1 MACGEC
7 VIPPLGYPGCYPPA
21 IPTDVGRRIVRVSVP
36 GLQGPPGETGAL
48 GYSTRT
54 CASLGALSAAVE
66 KSGIALDT
74 LTEEG
79 SYVVTG
85 ATGLPA
91 DFTAD
96 PVFVTVTKAGT
107 ATVQMV
113 GGVQGAEYKLFA
125 RTAADGAYG
134 EFAQIGAKTDL
145 TDYAKKSE
153 VATQISEAVNPVKTT
168 AEAAQA
174 KANEN
179 AGKITALG
187 ATVGEHTTKLTSL
200 ESQVQTNTAAIQKNA
215 GDITTINVTLEELQA
230 TDIVLSGDFSDP
242 HKQLVNLV
250 DNTNF
255 QISGSNIQNGSSSY
269 NKNSGTS
276 YGYIKLTTKEQCTLS
291 VTGYVSSESNS
302 DFGGVYVGSKIYK
315 PTQSQAKN
323 GTADSTGTYLIRQSG
338 SNSSKEYTMTLTANT
353 TYYLNF
359 FYVKDSSSNSNSDQI
374 FVSKIQYRA
383 VV

>member
-1 MACGEC
+1 MAE
-7 VIPPLGYPGCYPPA
+7 ISKSLES
-21 IPTDVGRRIVRVSVP
+21 RVSEFAARTGQEIKKVR
-36 GLQGPPGETGAL
+36 GEIATSNTAAEALTQRVAANEGAITNLQSEVAQKVEIDDAQASATKTYSSQKVDSQITAAKQSVKNDLLGGAGEAYDTLKELADAL
-48 GYSTRT
+48 VTNKDAITALQQIAQGHVQFDK
-54 CASLGALSAAVE
+54 AQSLNDEQKKQARANIGALSAAVE

-91 DFTAD
+91 DFTSD

-153 VATQISEAVNPVKTT
+153 VATQISEAVNSVKAT

-179 AGKITALG
+179 AGKITALE

-215 GDITTINVTLEELQA
+215 GDITTINANIGTKQ
-230 TDIVLSGDFSDP
+230 DFVAAFEAA
-242 HKQLVNLV
+242 L
-250 DNTNF
+250 
-255 QISGSNIQNGSSSY
+255 
-269 NKNSGTS
+269 
-276 YGYIKLTTKEQCTLS
+276 
-291 VTGYVSSESNS
+291 
-302 DFGGVYVGSKIYK
+302 
-315 PTQSQAKN
+315 A
-323 GTADSTGTYLIRQSG
+323 
-338 SNSSKEYTMTLTANT
+338 
-353 TYYLNF
+353 
-359 FYVKDSSSNSNSDQI
+359 
-374 FVSKIQYRA
+374 
-383 VV
+383 

>member
-1 MACGEC
+1 MAE
-7 VIPPLGYPGCYPPA
+7 ISKSLES
-21 IPTDVGRRIVRVSVP
+21 RVSEFAARTGQEIKKVR
-36 GLQGPPGETGAL
+36 GEIATSNTAAEALTQRVAANEGAITNLQSEVAQKVEIDDAQASATKTYSSQKVDSQITAAKQSVKNDLLGGAGEAYDTLKELADAL
-48 GYSTRT
+48 VTNKDAITALQQIAQGHVQFDK
-54 CASLGALSAAVE
+54 AQSLNDEQKKQARANIGALSAAVE

-91 DFTAD
+91 DFTSD

-125 RTAADGAYG
+125 RTAADGDYG

-153 VATQISEAVNPVKTT
+153 VATQISEAVNTVKTT

-179 AGKITALG
+179 AGKITALE

-200 ESQVQTNTAAIQKNA
+200 ESQVQTNTTAIQKNT
-215 GDITTINVTLEELQA
+215 GDITTINANIGAKQ
-230 TDIVLSGDFSDP
+230 DFVAAFEAA
-242 HKQLVNLV
+242 L
-250 DNTNF
+250 
-255 QISGSNIQNGSSSY
+255 
-269 NKNSGTS
+269 
-276 YGYIKLTTKEQCTLS
+276 
-291 VTGYVSSESNS
+291 
-302 DFGGVYVGSKIYK
+302 
-315 PTQSQAKN
+315 A
-323 GTADSTGTYLIRQSG
+323 
-338 SNSSKEYTMTLTANT
+338 
-353 TYYLNF
+353 
-359 FYVKDSSSNSNSDQI
+359 
-374 FVSKIQYRA
+374 
-383 VV
+383 

>member
-1 MACGEC
+1 MAE
-7 VIPPLGYPGCYPPA
+7 ISKSLES
-21 IPTDVGRRIVRVSVP
+21 RVSEFAARTGQEIKKVR
-36 GLQGPPGETGAL
+36 GEIATSNTATEALTQRVAANEGAITALQGEVAKKVEIDDAQASGTKTYSSQKVEAKITAAKQSVKDDLLGGAGEAYDTLKELADAL
-48 GYSTRT
+48 VTNKDAITALQQIAQGHVQFDK
-54 CASLGALSAAVE
+54 AQSLNDEQKKQARANIGALSAAVE

-91 DFTAD
+91 DFTSD

-153 VATQISEAVNPVKTT
+153 VATQISEAVNPVKAT

-179 AGKITALG
+179 AGKITALE

-200 ESQVQTNTAAIQKNA
+200 ESQVQTNTTAIQKNA
-215 GDITTINVTLEELQA
+215 GDITTINANIGAKQ
-230 TDIVLSGDFSDP
+230 DFVAAFEAA
-242 HKQLVNLV
+242 L
-250 DNTNF
+250 
-255 QISGSNIQNGSSSY
+255 
-269 NKNSGTS
+269 
-276 YGYIKLTTKEQCTLS
+276 
-291 VTGYVSSESNS
+291 
-302 DFGGVYVGSKIYK
+302 
-315 PTQSQAKN
+315 A
-323 GTADSTGTYLIRQSG
+323 
-338 SNSSKEYTMTLTANT
+338 
-353 TYYLNF
+353 
-359 FYVKDSSSNSNSDQI
+359 
-374 FVSKIQYRA
+374 
-383 VV
+383 

>member
-1 MACGEC
+1 MAE
-7 VIPPLGYPGCYPPA
+7 ISKSLES
-21 IPTDVGRRIVRVSVP
+21 RVSEFAARTGQEIKKVR
-36 GLQGPPGETGAL
+36 GEIATGNTAAEALTQRVADNEGAITALQGEVAKKVEIDDAQASGTKTYSSQKVEAKITAAKQSVKDDLLGGAGEAYDTLKELADAL
-48 GYSTRT
+48 VTNKDAITALQQIAQGHVQFDK
-54 CASLGALSAAVE
+54 AQSLNDEQKKQARANIGALSAAVE

-91 DFTAD
+91 DFTSD

-168 AEAAQA
+168 AEAAKT

-179 AGKITALG
+179 AGKITALE

-200 ESQVQTNTAAIQKNA
+200 ESQVQTNTAAIQKSA
-215 GDITTINVTLEELQA
+215 GDITTINANIGTKQ
-230 TDIVLSGDFSDP
+230 DFVAAFEAA
-242 HKQLVNLV
+242 L
-250 DNTNF
+250 
-255 QISGSNIQNGSSSY
+255 
-269 NKNSGTS
+269 
-276 YGYIKLTTKEQCTLS
+276 
-291 VTGYVSSESNS
+291 
-302 DFGGVYVGSKIYK
+302 
-315 PTQSQAKN
+315 A
-323 GTADSTGTYLIRQSG
+323 
-338 SNSSKEYTMTLTANT
+338 
-353 TYYLNF
+353 
-359 FYVKDSSSNSNSDQI
+359 
-374 FVSKIQYRA
+374 
-383 VV
+383 

>member
-1 MACGEC
+1 MAE
-7 VIPPLGYPGCYPPA
+7 ISKSLES
-21 IPTDVGRRIVRVSVP
+21 RVSEFAARTGQEIKKVR
-36 GLQGPPGETGAL
+36 GEIATGNTAAEALTQRVAANESAITALQGEVAKKVEIDDAQASATKTYSSQKVDSQITAAKKAVKDDLLGGAGEAYDTLKELADAL
-48 GYSTRT
+48 VTNKDAITALQQIAQGHVQFDK
-54 CASLGALSAAVE
+54 AQSLTDEQKKQARANIGALSAAVE

-125 RTAADGAYG
+125 RTASDGAYG

-179 AGKITALG
+179 AVKITALE

-200 ESQVQTNTAAIQKNA
+200 ESQVQTNTTAIQKNA
-215 GDITTINVTLEELQA
+215 GDITTINANIGAKQ
-230 TDIVLSGDFSDP
+230 DFVAAFEAA
-242 HKQLVNLV
+242 L
-250 DNTNF
+250 
-255 QISGSNIQNGSSSY
+255 
-269 NKNSGTS
+269 
-276 YGYIKLTTKEQCTLS
+276 
-291 VTGYVSSESNS
+291 
-302 DFGGVYVGSKIYK
+302 
-315 PTQSQAKN
+315 A
-323 GTADSTGTYLIRQSG
+323 
-338 SNSSKEYTMTLTANT
+338 
-353 TYYLNF
+353 
-359 FYVKDSSSNSNSDQI
+359 
-374 FVSKIQYRA
+374 
-383 VV
+383 

>member
-1 MACGEC
+1 MAE
-7 VIPPLGYPGCYPPA
+7 ISKSLES
-21 IPTDVGRRIVRVSVP
+21 RVSEFAARTGQEIKKVR
-36 GLQGPPGETGAL
+36 GEIATSNTAAEALTQRVAANEGAITNLQSEVAKKVEIDDAQASATKTYSSQKVDSQITAAKQSVKNDLLGGAGEAYDTLKELADAL
-48 GYSTRT
+48 VTNKDAITALQQIAQGHVQFDKAQALNDDQKKQAR
-54 CASLGALSAAVE
+54 ANIGALSAAVE

-91 DFTAD
+91 DFTSD

-153 VATQISEAVNPVKTT
+153 VATQISEAGNPVKAT

-179 AGKITALG
+179 AGKITALE

-200 ESQVQTNTAAIQKNA
+200 ESQVQTNTATIQKNA
-215 GDITTINVTLEELQA
+215 GDITTINANIGTKQ
-230 TDIVLSGDFSDP
+230 DFVAAFEAA
-242 HKQLVNLV
+242 L
-250 DNTNF
+250 
-255 QISGSNIQNGSSSY
+255 
-269 NKNSGTS
+269 
-276 YGYIKLTTKEQCTLS
+276 
-291 VTGYVSSESNS
+291 
-302 DFGGVYVGSKIYK
+302 
-315 PTQSQAKN
+315 A
-323 GTADSTGTYLIRQSG
+323 
-338 SNSSKEYTMTLTANT
+338 
-353 TYYLNF
+353 
-359 FYVKDSSSNSNSDQI
+359 
-374 FVSKIQYRA
+374 
-383 VV
+383 

>member
-1 MACGEC
+1 MAE
-7 VIPPLGYPGCYPPA
+7 ISKSLES
-21 IPTDVGRRIVRVSVP
+21 RVSEFAARTGQEIKKVR
-36 GLQGPPGETGAL
+36 GEIATSNTAAEALTQRVAANEGAITALQGEVAKKVEIDDAQASGTKTYSSQKVEAKITAAKQSVKDDLLGGAGEAYDTLKELADAL
-48 GYSTRT
+48 VTNKDAITALQQIAQGHVQFDK
-54 CASLGALSAAVE
+54 AQSLNDEQKKQARANIGALSAAVE

-113 GGVQGAEYKLFA
+113 GGVQSAEYKLFA

-153 VATQISEAVNPVKTT
+153 VATQISEAVNPVKAT

-179 AGKITALG
+179 AGKITALE

-200 ESQVQTNTAAIQKNA
+200 ESQVQTNTTAIQKNA
-215 GDITTINVTLEELQA
+215 GDITTINANIGAKQ
-230 TDIVLSGDFSDP
+230 DFVAAFEAA
-242 HKQLVNLV
+242 L
-250 DNTNF
+250 
-255 QISGSNIQNGSSSY
+255 
-269 NKNSGTS
+269 
-276 YGYIKLTTKEQCTLS
+276 
-291 VTGYVSSESNS
+291 
-302 DFGGVYVGSKIYK
+302 
-315 PTQSQAKN
+315 A
-323 GTADSTGTYLIRQSG
+323 
-338 SNSSKEYTMTLTANT
+338 
-353 TYYLNF
+353 
-359 FYVKDSSSNSNSDQI
+359 
-374 FVSKIQYRA
+374 
-383 VV
+383 

>member
-1 MACGEC
+1 MAE
-7 VIPPLGYPGCYPPA
+7 ISKSLES
-21 IPTDVGRRIVRVSVP
+21 RVSEFAARTGQEIKKVR
-36 GLQGPPGETGAL
+36 GEIATSNTAAEALTQRVAANEGAITNLQSEVAKKVEIDDAQASATKTYSSQKVDSQITAAKQSVKNDLLGGAGEAYDTLKELADAL
-48 GYSTRT
+48 VTNKDAITALQQIAQGHVQFDKAQALNDDQKKQAR
-54 CASLGALSAAVE
+54 ANIGALSAAVE

-91 DFTAD
+91 DFTSD

-153 VATQISEAVNPVKTT
+153 VATQISEAVNPVKAT

-179 AGKITALG
+179 AGKITALE

-215 GDITTINVTLEELQA
+215 GDITTINANIGTKQ
-230 TDIVLSGDFSDP
+230 DFVAAFEAA
-242 HKQLVNLV
+242 L
-250 DNTNF
+250 
-255 QISGSNIQNGSSSY
+255 
-269 NKNSGTS
+269 
-276 YGYIKLTTKEQCTLS
+276 
-291 VTGYVSSESNS
+291 
-302 DFGGVYVGSKIYK
+302 
-315 PTQSQAKN
+315 A
-323 GTADSTGTYLIRQSG
+323 
-338 SNSSKEYTMTLTANT
+338 
-353 TYYLNF
+353 
-359 FYVKDSSSNSNSDQI
+359 
-374 FVSKIQYRA
+374 
-383 VV
+383 

>member
-1 MACGEC
+1 MAE
-7 VIPPLGYPGCYPPA
+7 ISKSLES
-21 IPTDVGRRIVRVSVP
+21 RVSEFAARTGQEIKKVR
-36 GLQGPPGETGAL
+36 GEIATSNTAAEALTQRVAANEGAITNLQSEVAKKVEIDDAQASATKTYSSQKVDSQITAAKQSVKNDLLGGAGEAYDTLKELADAL
-48 GYSTRT
+48 VTNKDAITALQQIAQGHVQFDKAQALNDDQKKQAR
-54 CASLGALSAAVE
+54 ANIGALSAAVE

-91 DFTAD
+91 DFTSD

-153 VATQISEAVNPVKTT
+153 VATQISEAVNPVKAT

-179 AGKITALG
+179 AGKITALE

-200 ESQVQTNTAAIQKNA
+200 ESQVQTNTATIQKNA
-215 GDITTINVTLEELQA
+215 GDITTINANISTKQ
-230 TDIVLSGDFSDP
+230 DFVAAFEAA
-242 HKQLVNLV
+242 L
-250 DNTNF
+250 
-255 QISGSNIQNGSSSY
+255 
-269 NKNSGTS
+269 
-276 YGYIKLTTKEQCTLS
+276 
-291 VTGYVSSESNS
+291 
-302 DFGGVYVGSKIYK
+302 
-315 PTQSQAKN
+315 A
-323 GTADSTGTYLIRQSG
+323 
-338 SNSSKEYTMTLTANT
+338 
-353 TYYLNF
+353 
-359 FYVKDSSSNSNSDQI
+359 
-374 FVSKIQYRA
+374 
-383 VV
+383 

>member
-1 MACGEC
+1 MAE
-7 VIPPLGYPGCYPPA
+7 ISKSLES
-21 IPTDVGRRIVRVSVP
+21 RVSEFAARTGQEIKKVR
-36 GLQGPPGETGAL
+36 GEIATGNTAAEALTQRVAANEGAITALQGEVAKKVEIDDAQASGTKTYSSQKVEAKITAAKQSVKDDLLGGAGEAYDTLKELADAL
-48 GYSTRT
+48 VTNKDAITALQQIAQGHVKFDESQ
-54 CASLGALSAAVE
+54 SLNDEQKKQARANIGALSAAVE

-91 DFTAD
+91 DFTSD

-153 VATQISEAVNPVKTT
+153 VATQISEAVNPVKAT

-179 AGKITALG
+179 AGKITALE

-215 GDITTINVTLEELQA
+215 GDITTINANIGTKQ
-230 TDIVLSGDFSDP
+230 DFVAAFEAA
-242 HKQLVNLV
+242 L
-250 DNTNF
+250 
-255 QISGSNIQNGSSSY
+255 
-269 NKNSGTS
+269 
-276 YGYIKLTTKEQCTLS
+276 
-291 VTGYVSSESNS
+291 
-302 DFGGVYVGSKIYK
+302 
-315 PTQSQAKN
+315 A
-323 GTADSTGTYLIRQSG
+323 
-338 SNSSKEYTMTLTANT
+338 
-353 TYYLNF
+353 
-359 FYVKDSSSNSNSDQI
+359 
-374 FVSKIQYRA
+374 
-383 VV
+383 

>member
-1 MACGEC
+1 MAE
-7 VIPPLGYPGCYPPA
+7 ISKSLES
-21 IPTDVGRRIVRVSVP
+21 RVSEFAARTGQEIKKVR
-36 GLQGPPGETGAL
+36 GEIATGNTAAEALTQRVAANEGAITALQGEVAKKVEIDDAQASGTKTYSSQKVEAKITAAKQSVKDDLLGGAGEAYDTLKELADAL
-48 GYSTRT
+48 VTNKDAITALQQIAQGHVQFDKAQALNDDQKKQAR
-54 CASLGALSAAVE
+54 ANIGALSAAVE

-145 TDYAKKSE
+145 TDYAKKPE
-153 VATQISEAVNPVKTT
+153 VTAEIEAAVNPVKTT
-168 AEAAQA
+168 AEAAKT

-179 AGKITALG
+179 AGKITALE

-200 ESQVQTNTAAIQKNA
+200 ESQIQTNTAAIQKNA
-215 GDITTINVTLEELQA
+215 GDITTINANIGTKQ
-230 TDIVLSGDFSDP
+230 DFVAAFEAA
-242 HKQLVNLV
+242 L
-250 DNTNF
+250 
-255 QISGSNIQNGSSSY
+255 
-269 NKNSGTS
+269 
-276 YGYIKLTTKEQCTLS
+276 
-291 VTGYVSSESNS
+291 
-302 DFGGVYVGSKIYK
+302 
-315 PTQSQAKN
+315 A
-323 GTADSTGTYLIRQSG
+323 
-338 SNSSKEYTMTLTANT
+338 
-353 TYYLNF
+353 
-359 FYVKDSSSNSNSDQI
+359 
-374 FVSKIQYRA
+374 
-383 VV
+383 

>member
-1 MACGEC
+1 MKNDLLGGAGEAYDTLKELADAL
-7 VIPPLGYPGCYPPA
+7 VTNKDA
-21 IPTDVGRRIVRVSVP
+21 ITA
-36 GLQGPPGETGAL
+36 LQQIAQGHVQFDKAQ
-48 GYSTRT
+48 
-54 CASLGALSAAVE
+54 SLNDEQKKQARANIGALSAAVE

-125 RTAADGAYG
+125 RTAADGAFG

-174 KANEN
+174 KATEN
-179 AGKITALG
+179 AGKITALE

-215 GDITTINVTLEELQA
+215 GDITTI
-230 TDIVLSGDFSDP
+230 
-242 HKQLVNLV
+242 
-250 DNTNF
+250 
-255 QISGSNIQNGSSSY
+255 
-269 NKNSGTS
+269 
-276 YGYIKLTTKEQCTLS
+276 
-291 VTGYVSSESNS
+291 
-302 DFGGVYVGSKIYK
+302 
-315 PTQSQAKN
+315 
-323 GTADSTGTYLIRQSG
+323 
-338 SNSSKEYTMTLTANT
+338 TANIGT
-353 TYYLNF
+353 
-359 FYVKDSSSNSNSDQI
+359 KQD
-374 FVSKIQYRA
+374 FVA
-383 VV
+383 AFEAALA

>member
-1 MACGEC
+1 MAE
-7 VIPPLGYPGCYPPA
+7 ISKSLES
-21 IPTDVGRRIVRVSVP
+21 RVSEFAARTGQEIKKVR
-36 GLQGPPGETGAL
+36 GEIATSNTAAEALTQRVAANEDAITNLQSEVAKKVEIDDAQASATKTYSSQKVDSQITAAKQSVKNDLLGGAGEAYDTLKELADAL
-48 GYSTRT
+48 VTNKDAITALQQIAQGHVQFDK
-54 CASLGALSAAVE
+54 AQSLNDEQKKQARANIGALSAAVE

-145 TDYAKKSE
+145 TDYAKKPE
-153 VATQISEAVNPVKTT
+153 VTAEIEAAVNPVKTT
-168 AEAAQA
+168 AEAAKT

-179 AGKITALG
+179 AGKITALE

-200 ESQVQTNTAAIQKNA
+200 ESQIQTNTAAIQKNA
-215 GDITTINVTLEELQA
+215 GDITTINANIGTKQ
-230 TDIVLSGDFSDP
+230 DFVAAFEAA
-242 HKQLVNLV
+242 L
-250 DNTNF
+250 
-255 QISGSNIQNGSSSY
+255 
-269 NKNSGTS
+269 
-276 YGYIKLTTKEQCTLS
+276 
-291 VTGYVSSESNS
+291 
-302 DFGGVYVGSKIYK
+302 
-315 PTQSQAKN
+315 A
-323 GTADSTGTYLIRQSG
+323 
-338 SNSSKEYTMTLTANT
+338 
-353 TYYLNF
+353 
-359 FYVKDSSSNSNSDQI
+359 
-374 FVSKIQYRA
+374 
-383 VV
+383 

>member
-1 MACGEC
+1 MAE
-7 VIPPLGYPGCYPPA
+7 ISKSLES
-21 IPTDVGRRIVRVSVP
+21 RVSEFAARTGQEIKKVR
-36 GLQGPPGETGAL
+36 GEIATSNTAAEALTQRVAANEGAITNLQSEVAKKVEIDDAQASATKTYSSQKVDSQITAAKQAVKDDLLGGAGEAYDTLKELADAL
-48 GYSTRT
+48 VTNKDAITALQQIAQGHVQFDK
-54 CASLGALSAAVE
+54 AQSLNDEQKKQARANIGALSAAVE
-66 KSGIALDT
+66 KSGVALDT

-125 RTAADGAYG
+125 RTAADGAFG

-179 AGKITALG
+179 AGKITALE

-215 GDITTINVTLEELQA
+215 GDITTI
-230 TDIVLSGDFSDP
+230 
-242 HKQLVNLV
+242 
-250 DNTNF
+250 
-255 QISGSNIQNGSSSY
+255 
-269 NKNSGTS
+269 
-276 YGYIKLTTKEQCTLS
+276 
-291 VTGYVSSESNS
+291 
-302 DFGGVYVGSKIYK
+302 
-315 PTQSQAKN
+315 
-323 GTADSTGTYLIRQSG
+323 
-338 SNSSKEYTMTLTANT
+338 TANIGT
-353 TYYLNF
+353 
-359 FYVKDSSSNSNSDQI
+359 KQD
-374 FVSKIQYRA
+374 FVA
-383 VV
+383 AFEAALA

>member
-1 MACGEC
+1 MAE
-7 VIPPLGYPGCYPPA
+7 ISKSHES
-21 IPTDVGRRIVRVSVP
+21 RVSEFAARTGQEIKKVR
-36 GLQGPPGETGAL
+36 GEIATSNTAAEALTQRVAANEGAITNLQSEVAKKVEIDDAQASATKTYSSQKVDSQITAAKQAVKDDLLGGAGEAYDTLKELADAL
-48 GYSTRT
+48 VTNKDAITALQQIAQGHVQFDK
-54 CASLGALSAAVE
+54 AQSLNDEQKKQARANIGALSAAVE

-153 VATQISEAVNPVKTT
+153 VATQISEAVNPVKAT

-179 AGKITALG
+179 AGKITALE

-215 GDITTINVTLEELQA
+215 GDITTINANIGTKQ
-230 TDIVLSGDFSDP
+230 DFVAAFEAA
-242 HKQLVNLV
+242 L
-250 DNTNF
+250 
-255 QISGSNIQNGSSSY
+255 
-269 NKNSGTS
+269 
-276 YGYIKLTTKEQCTLS
+276 
-291 VTGYVSSESNS
+291 
-302 DFGGVYVGSKIYK
+302 
-315 PTQSQAKN
+315 A
-323 GTADSTGTYLIRQSG
+323 
-338 SNSSKEYTMTLTANT
+338 
-353 TYYLNF
+353 
-359 FYVKDSSSNSNSDQI
+359 
-374 FVSKIQYRA
+374 
-383 VV
+383 

>member
-1 MACGEC
+1 MAE
-7 VIPPLGYPGCYPPA
+7 ISKSLES
-21 IPTDVGRRIVRVSVP
+21 RVSEFAARTGQEIKKVR
-36 GLQGPPGETGAL
+36 GEIATGNTAAEALTQRVAANEGAITNLQSEVAKKVEIDDAQASATKTYSSQKVDSQITAAKQSVKNDLLGGAGEAYDTLKELADAL
-48 GYSTRT
+48 VTNKDAITALQQIAQGHVQFDK
-54 CASLGALSAAVE
+54 AQSLNDEQKKQARANIGALSAAVE

-91 DFTAD
+91 DFTSD

-153 VATQISEAVNPVKTT
+153 VATQISEAVNPVKAT

-179 AGKITALG
+179 AGKITALE

-215 GDITTINVTLEELQA
+215 GDITTINANIGTKQ
-230 TDIVLSGDFSDP
+230 DFVAAFEAA
-242 HKQLVNLV
+242 L
-250 DNTNF
+250 
-255 QISGSNIQNGSSSY
+255 
-269 NKNSGTS
+269 
-276 YGYIKLTTKEQCTLS
+276 
-291 VTGYVSSESNS
+291 
-302 DFGGVYVGSKIYK
+302 
-315 PTQSQAKN
+315 A
-323 GTADSTGTYLIRQSG
+323 
-338 SNSSKEYTMTLTANT
+338 
-353 TYYLNF
+353 
-359 FYVKDSSSNSNSDQI
+359 
-374 FVSKIQYRA
+374 
-383 VV
+383 

>member
-1 MACGEC
+1 MAE
-7 VIPPLGYPGCYPPA
+7 ISKSLES
-21 IPTDVGRRIVRVSVP
+21 RVSEFAARTGQEIKKVR
-36 GLQGPPGETGAL
+36 GEIATSNTAAEALTQRVAANEGAITNLQSEVAKKVEIDDAQASATKTYSSQKVDSQITAAKQAVKDDLLGGAGEAYDTLKELADAL
-48 GYSTRT
+48 VTNKDAITALQQIAQGHVQFDK
-54 CASLGALSAAVE
+54 AQSLNDEQKKQARANIGALSAAVE

-145 TDYAKKSE
+145 TDYAKKPE
-153 VATQISEAVNPVKTT
+153 VTAEIEAAVNPVKTT
-168 AEAAQA
+168 AEAAKT

-179 AGKITALG
+179 AGKITALE

-200 ESQVQTNTAAIQKNA
+200 ESQIQTNTAAIQKNV
-215 GDITTINVTLEELQA
+215 GDITTINANIGTKQ
-230 TDIVLSGDFSDP
+230 DFVAAFEAA
-242 HKQLVNLV
+242 L
-250 DNTNF
+250 
-255 QISGSNIQNGSSSY
+255 
-269 NKNSGTS
+269 
-276 YGYIKLTTKEQCTLS
+276 
-291 VTGYVSSESNS
+291 
-302 DFGGVYVGSKIYK
+302 
-315 PTQSQAKN
+315 A
-323 GTADSTGTYLIRQSG
+323 
-338 SNSSKEYTMTLTANT
+338 
-353 TYYLNF
+353 
-359 FYVKDSSSNSNSDQI
+359 
-374 FVSKIQYRA
+374 
-383 VV
+383 

>member
-1 MACGEC
+1 MAE
-7 VIPPLGYPGCYPPA
+7 ISKSLES
-21 IPTDVGRRIVRVSVP
+21 RVSEFAARTGQEIKKVR
-36 GLQGPPGETGAL
+36 GEIATSNTAAEALTQRVAANEGAIANLQSEVAKKVEIDDAQASATKTYSSQKVDSQITAAKQSVKNDLLGGAGEAYDTLKELADAL
-48 GYSTRT
+48 VTNKDAITALQQIAQGHVQFDKAQALNDDQKKQAR
-54 CASLGALSAAVE
+54 ANIGALSAAVE

-91 DFTAD
+91 DFTSD

-153 VATQISEAVNPVKTT
+153 VATQISEAVNPVKAT

-179 AGKITALG
+179 AGKITALE

-200 ESQVQTNTAAIQKNA
+200 ESQVQTNTATIQKNA
-215 GDITTINVTLEELQA
+215 SDITTINANIGTKQ
-230 TDIVLSGDFSDP
+230 DFVAAFEAA
-242 HKQLVNLV
+242 L
-250 DNTNF
+250 
-255 QISGSNIQNGSSSY
+255 
-269 NKNSGTS
+269 
-276 YGYIKLTTKEQCTLS
+276 
-291 VTGYVSSESNS
+291 
-302 DFGGVYVGSKIYK
+302 
-315 PTQSQAKN
+315 A
-323 GTADSTGTYLIRQSG
+323 
-338 SNSSKEYTMTLTANT
+338 
-353 TYYLNF
+353 
-359 FYVKDSSSNSNSDQI
+359 
-374 FVSKIQYRA
+374 
-383 VV
+383 

>member
-1 MACGEC
+1 MAE
-7 VIPPLGYPGCYPPA
+7 ISKSLES
-21 IPTDVGRRIVRVSVP
+21 RVSEFAARTGQEIKKVR
-36 GLQGPPGETGAL
+36 GEIATGNTAAEALTQRVAANEGAITALQGEVAKKVEIDDAQASATKTYSSQKVDSQITAAKQAVKDDLLGGAGEAYDTLKELADAL
-48 GYSTRT
+48 VTNKDAITALQQIAQGHVKFDESQ
-54 CASLGALSAAVE
+54 SLSDEQKKQARANIGALSAAVE
-66 KSGIALDT
+66 KSGVALDT

-107 ATVQMV
+107 ATVQMF

-153 VATQISEAVNPVKTT
+153 VATQISEAVNPVKAT

-179 AGKITALG
+179 AGKITALE

-200 ESQVQTNTAAIQKNA
+200 ESQVQTNTTAIQKNA
-215 GDITTINVTLEELQA
+215 GDITTINANIGAKQ
-230 TDIVLSGDFSDP
+230 DFVAAFEAA
-242 HKQLVNLV
+242 L
-250 DNTNF
+250 
-255 QISGSNIQNGSSSY
+255 
-269 NKNSGTS
+269 
-276 YGYIKLTTKEQCTLS
+276 
-291 VTGYVSSESNS
+291 
-302 DFGGVYVGSKIYK
+302 
-315 PTQSQAKN
+315 A
-323 GTADSTGTYLIRQSG
+323 
-338 SNSSKEYTMTLTANT
+338 
-353 TYYLNF
+353 
-359 FYVKDSSSNSNSDQI
+359 
-374 FVSKIQYRA
+374 
-383 VV
+383 

>member
-1 MACGEC
+1 MAE
-7 VIPPLGYPGCYPPA
+7 ISKSLES
-21 IPTDVGRRIVRVSVP
+21 RVSEFAARTGQEIKKVR
-36 GLQGPPGETGAL
+36 GEIATSNTAAEALTQRVAANEGAITNLQSEVAKKVEIDDAQASTTKTYSSQKVDSQITAAKQAVKDDLLGGAGEAYDTLKELADAL
-48 GYSTRT
+48 VTNKDAITALQQIAQGHVQFDK
-54 CASLGALSAAVE
+54 AQSLNDEQKKQARANIGALSAAVE

-125 RTAADGAYG
+125 RTAADGAFG

-179 AGKITALG
+179 AGKITALE

-215 GDITTINVTLEELQA
+215 GDITTINANIGTKQ
-230 TDIVLSGDFSDP
+230 DFVAAFEAA
-242 HKQLVNLV
+242 L
-250 DNTNF
+250 
-255 QISGSNIQNGSSSY
+255 
-269 NKNSGTS
+269 
-276 YGYIKLTTKEQCTLS
+276 
-291 VTGYVSSESNS
+291 
-302 DFGGVYVGSKIYK
+302 
-315 PTQSQAKN
+315 A
-323 GTADSTGTYLIRQSG
+323 
-338 SNSSKEYTMTLTANT
+338 
-353 TYYLNF
+353 
-359 FYVKDSSSNSNSDQI
+359 
-374 FVSKIQYRA
+374 
-383 VV
+383 

>member
-1 MACGEC
+1 MAE
-7 VIPPLGYPGCYPPA
+7 ISKSLES
-21 IPTDVGRRIVRVSVP
+21 RVSEFAARTGQEIKKVR
-36 GLQGPPGETGAL
+36 GEIATSNTAAEALTQRVATNEGAITALQGEVAKKVEIDDAQASGTKTYSSQKVEAKITAAKQSVKDDLLGGAGEAYDTLKELADAL
-48 GYSTRT
+48 VTNKDAITALQQIAQGHVQFDK
-54 CASLGALSAAVE
+54 AQSLNDEQKKQARANIGALSAAVE

-91 DFTAD
+91 DFTSD

-153 VATQISEAVNPVKTT
+153 VATQISEAVNPVKAT

-179 AGKITALG
+179 AGKITALE

-215 GDITTINVTLEELQA
+215 GDITTINANIGTKQ
-230 TDIVLSGDFSDP
+230 DFVAAFEAA
-242 HKQLVNLV
+242 L
-250 DNTNF
+250 
-255 QISGSNIQNGSSSY
+255 
-269 NKNSGTS
+269 
-276 YGYIKLTTKEQCTLS
+276 
-291 VTGYVSSESNS
+291 
-302 DFGGVYVGSKIYK
+302 
-315 PTQSQAKN
+315 A
-323 GTADSTGTYLIRQSG
+323 
-338 SNSSKEYTMTLTANT
+338 
-353 TYYLNF
+353 
-359 FYVKDSSSNSNSDQI
+359 
-374 FVSKIQYRA
+374 
-383 VV
+383 

>member
-1 MACGEC
+1 MAE
-7 VIPPLGYPGCYPPA
+7 ISKSLES
-21 IPTDVGRRIVRVSVP
+21 RVSEFAARTGQEIKKVR
-36 GLQGPPGETGAL
+36 GEIATSNTAAEALTQRVAANEGAITNLQSEVAKKVELDDTTPSATKVYSSQNVEAKITAAKQSVKDDLLGGAGEAYDTLKELADAL
-48 GYSTRT
+48 VTNKDAITALQQIAQGHVQFDK
-54 CASLGALSAAVE
+54 AQSLNDEQKKQARANIGALSAAVE
-66 KSGIALDT
+66 KSGVALDT

-125 RTAADGAYG
+125 RTAADGAFG

-179 AGKITALG
+179 AGKITALE

-215 GDITTINVTLEELQA
+215 GDITTINANIGTKQ
-230 TDIVLSGDFSDP
+230 DFVAAFEAA
-242 HKQLVNLV
+242 L
-250 DNTNF
+250 
-255 QISGSNIQNGSSSY
+255 
-269 NKNSGTS
+269 
-276 YGYIKLTTKEQCTLS
+276 
-291 VTGYVSSESNS
+291 
-302 DFGGVYVGSKIYK
+302 
-315 PTQSQAKN
+315 A
-323 GTADSTGTYLIRQSG
+323 
-338 SNSSKEYTMTLTANT
+338 
-353 TYYLNF
+353 
-359 FYVKDSSSNSNSDQI
+359 
-374 FVSKIQYRA
+374 
-383 VV
+383 

>member
-1 MACGEC
+1 MAE
-7 VIPPLGYPGCYPPA
+7 ISKSLES
-21 IPTDVGRRIVRVSVP
+21 RVSEFAARTGQEIKKVR
-36 GLQGPPGETGAL
+36 GEIATGNTAAEALTQRVAANEGAITALQGEVAKKVEIDDAQASGTKTYSSQKVEAKITAAKQSVKDDLLGGAGEAYDTLKELADAL
-48 GYSTRT
+48 VTNKDAITALQQIAQGHVQFDK
-54 CASLGALSAAVE
+54 AQSLNDEQKKQARANIGALSAAVE

-91 DFTAD
+91 DFTSD

-153 VATQISEAVNPVKTT
+153 VATQISEAVNPVKAT

-179 AGKITALG
+179 AGKITA
-187 ATVGEHTTKLTSL
+187 L

-215 GDITTINVTLEELQA
+215 GDITTIKADMGTKQ
-230 TDIVLSGDFSDP
+230 DFVAAFEAA
-242 HKQLVNLV
+242 L
-250 DNTNF
+250 
-255 QISGSNIQNGSSSY
+255 
-269 NKNSGTS
+269 
-276 YGYIKLTTKEQCTLS
+276 
-291 VTGYVSSESNS
+291 
-302 DFGGVYVGSKIYK
+302 
-315 PTQSQAKN
+315 A
-323 GTADSTGTYLIRQSG
+323 
-338 SNSSKEYTMTLTANT
+338 
-353 TYYLNF
+353 
-359 FYVKDSSSNSNSDQI
+359 
-374 FVSKIQYRA
+374 
-383 VV
+383 